1 MRTSM
6 GTIGRGA
13 RVVNVLAVAAV
24 LLLPQVG
31 WAGPHTVFG
40 SLTVTNANASPLNAG
55 DVVGLA
61 FIANPGMEKTIAAQ
75 LPPYAMPVFVDVDKD
90 NDDHVVN
97 SRFDTTVLLT
107 NTTGSP
113 LPVLLTVRDAGGA
126 ALGSQTL
133 TIAAH
138 GTVAVM
144 LSSLL

>member
-1 MRTSM
+1 MQTLM
-6 GTIGRGA
+6 GKMGRGA
-13 RVVNVLAVAAV
+13 RVVTVLAITAA

-31 WAGPHTVFG
+31 WAGSHTVLG
-40 SLTVTNANASPLNAG
+40 SLIVTKADGSPLTTG

-61 FIANPGMEKTIAAQ
+61 LIANPGLEKSMAPQ
-75 LPPYAMPVFVDVDKD
+75 LPPYTVPVFIDVDTD
-90 NDDHVVN
+90 SGDHVVN

-113 LPVLLTVRDAGGA
+113 LPVLLTVRDAGGVT
-126 ALGSQTL
+126 LGSQML

-138 GTVAVM
+138 GTAAVM